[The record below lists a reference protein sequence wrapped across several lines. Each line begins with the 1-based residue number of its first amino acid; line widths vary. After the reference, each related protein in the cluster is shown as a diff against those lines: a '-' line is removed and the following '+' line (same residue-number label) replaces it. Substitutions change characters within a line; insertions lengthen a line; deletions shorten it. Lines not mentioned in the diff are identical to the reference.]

1 MSQTSKK
8 PLSDAAVRTAKSGAV
23 LVDTAPHTGLRLQA
37 GKSTKTWIYRFRL
50 SDGRLRQLTLGHY
63 PGMTLAGAREA
74 VTAAKAIRDQGLDPA
89 EAKAAEKRAA
99 AAAQAAEARAVL
111 GRRTLGQLI
120 EDYTSEHLVKRRRPD
135 EAKRMLEKEV
145 PAALRARPAAE
156 IRRSEI
162 QALLDSIV
170 RRPAPRIAIML
181 RSELRGVWSHAILR
195 DRLPQDTANP
205 VTDTRVP
212 RTVSRDRV
220 LSDAELRSF
229 LSWLPTAN
237 VSQAVKDA
245 LMITLYT
252 GARSGEVVAMRW
264 ADLDIEAA
272 EWRIPG
278 ATRKTGAAHLVFLA
292 PLIVA
297 LLKRRKE
304 LVGKGCAW
312 VFPRPRD
319 TKMHINQKT
328 LTWQVLKSGRAGL
341 APWTNHDLRRTCAT
355 GIARLGFHRE
365 LVSRI
370 LGHYGRGATAI
381 YDRHRRDAEAKEA
394 WTVWADQLA
403 VLAQPTVR
411 PIARRTETAA

>member
-1 MSQTSKK
+1 MPHVSNK
-8 PLSDAAVRTAKSGAV
+8 PLSDAAIRSAKSGAV
-23 LVDTAPHTGLRLQA
+23 LVDTAPHTGLRLQV
-37 GKSTKTWIYRFRL
+37 GKSTKTWVYRFRL
-50 SDGRLRQLTLGHY
+50 PDGRLRQLTLGHY
-63 PGMTLAGAREA
+63 PGMTLAAAREA
-74 VTAAKAIRDQGLDPA
+74 VLAAKTIRDQGLDPA

-99 AAAQAAEARAVL
+99 AAAQAAEAQAAL
-111 GRRTLGQLI
+111 GRRTLGELI
-120 EDYTSEHLVKRRRPD
+120 EDYSNEHLVKRLRPG

-145 PAALRARPAAE
+145 SPALRARPAAE

-162 QALLDSIV
+162 QALLDGIV

-212 RTVSRDRV
+212 KTTSRDRV
-220 LSDAELRSF
+220 LSDAELRRF
-229 LSWLPTAN
+229 LSWLPTAG
-237 VSQAVKDA
+237 VSQAVKDV
-245 LMITLYT
+245 LMITLHT

-264 ADLDIEAA
+264 IDLDLEAA

-278 ATRKTGAAHLVFLA
+278 VMRKTGAGHLVFLA
-292 PLIVA
+292 PAMID
-297 LLKRRKE
+297 LLQRRKSMI
-304 LVGKGCAW
+304 GTGCNW
-312 VFPRPRD
+312 VFPRPAD
-319 TKMHINQKT
+319 AEMHINQTT
-328 LTWQVLKSGRAGL
+328 LTWQMWKTNRAGL

-370 LGHYGRGATAI
+370 LGHYGRGTTAI

-394 WTVWADQLA
+394 WAQWADHLA
-403 VLAQPTVR
+403 VLSQPTLR
-411 PIARRTETAA
+411 PIAKHM